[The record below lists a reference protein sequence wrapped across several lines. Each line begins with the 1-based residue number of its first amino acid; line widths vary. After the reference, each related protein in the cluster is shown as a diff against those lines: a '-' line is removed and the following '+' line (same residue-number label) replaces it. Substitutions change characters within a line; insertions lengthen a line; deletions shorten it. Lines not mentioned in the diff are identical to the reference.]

1 MLYEMETKM
10 KILRNVFVSVILF
23 SALIGFACAAG
34 NQDEDKVGTL
44 SQKYGYDGA
53 KRLLLNRMRVETVL
67 DEKFNPSKGT
77 KEAKNAK
84 KFIRDVFLEVEGK
97 FKDHGR
103 PEREIFLDALDDVT
117 KAGDLTVNIAS
128 VNFKHASAPTPQM
141 VSSAADLVFAGLGLD
156 DPTLELLSR
165 ASDLKIK
172 ARTADGK
179 TVESL
184 LTDYEAV
191 KDRPAEAGKFLRG
204 VDAMKFGKSQKTL
217 AEKVDARV
225 TKHQTAGKYATVGV
239 DEDDDNA
246 IGAFHEAIRSAR
258 EEGARDSDAA
268 KKARIALDF
277 AAQIK
282 SLFEDGILETG
293 EPIDFS
299 TPAGY
304 SKALQILKEQGSKVT
319 ELQALLARKGR
330 K

>member
-1 MLYEMETKM
+1 
-10 KILRNVFVSVILF
+10 
-23 SALIGFACAAG
+23 
-34 NQDEDKVGTL
+34 
-44 SQKYGYDGA
+44 
-53 KRLLLNRMRVETVL
+53 
-67 DEKFNPSKGT
+67 
-77 KEAKNAK
+77 
-84 KFIRDVFLEVEGK
+84 
-97 FKDHGR
+97 
-103 PEREIFLDALDDVT
+103 
-117 KAGDLTVNIAS
+117 
-128 VNFKHASAPTPQM
+128 M

-191 KDRPAEAGKFLRG
+191 KDRPAEAVKFLRG

-282 SLFEDGILETG
+282 RLFEDGILETG

-304 SKALQILKEQGSKVT
+304 SKVLEILRTQGRKVT